1 MLDDPTRSNSSGAHR
16 SHPSLAVVDLSLTP
30 GEAGLGLVRRLRR
43 RFPKLKLIVVAD
55 RNDVLVGRSALDAG
69 ANGLVPKHAVATD
82 LAAAVDAVLAGRHYL
97 SPAVPGAVV
106 H

>member
-1 MLDDPTRSNSSGAHR
+1 MLDDPARLDPSGADR
-16 SHPSLAVVDLSLTP
+16 SSPRLAVLDLSLTP